1 MACTLAYGIIGKEA
15 IRRVYE
21 TVKAARPS
29 AIDILYINFIQNHG
43 NCYVINPVMAIQNH
57 GFTSDITDIGNKKAK
72 YGSKRNAYFYT
83 PDQEAKQSLLLY
95 GLKKKKK
102 IQKGKQLG
110 GSYLPRR
117 WYYRRDL
124 WIR

>member
-1 MACTLAYGIIGKEA
+1 
-15 IRRVYE
+15 
-21 TVKAARPS
+21 
-29 AIDILYINFIQNHG
+29 
-43 NCYVINPVMAIQNH
+43 MAIQNH

-83 PDQEAKQSLLLY
+83 PDQEAKQNHVLQ

-102 IQKGKQLG
+102 NRKDKQQG
-110 GSYLPRR
+110 GGGYLPTR